1 MRRSVEAAAADS
13 ADAAQRLH
21 EAGNITDLQLA
32 EREMLHEQARLDLAS
47 AELMVLDRREE
58 LSALM
63 GVWGRDTGF
72 TVATRLPELPQGEI
86 SLLGLE
92 SLAVSQRADL
102 AAARHE
108 IESIAE
114 SLGIDKV
121 TGVVPQLA
129 LVGHYERELE
139 GPGTAGPSLELTLP
153 IFDQGQAKIAA
164 ASARLRQSEQ
174 RYAALAIQIRSDV
187 RRLRNRLLSARSR
200 TEYLAKV
207 ILPLRQRVVEQTQ
220 LEYNAML
227 VNVFQLLQSKQA
239 EIETGR
245 EYIEALRDYWV
256 ARAELE
262 RSVGGRFAAPDEPST
277 NAGGQS

>member
-1 MRRSVEAAAADS
+1 
-13 ADAAQRLH
+13 
-21 EAGNITDLQLA
+21 
-32 EREMLHEQARLDLAS
+32 
-47 AELMVLDRREE
+47 
-58 LSALM
+58 SALM
-63 GVWGRDTGF
+63 GVWGRDTVF

-139 GPGTAGPSLELTLP
+139 GPGRGGPSLELTLP

-174 RYAALAIQIRSDV
+174 RFAALAIQIRSDV

-200 TEYLAKV
+200 TEYLARV
-207 ILPLRQRVVEQTQ
+207 ILPLRHR
-220 LEYNAML
+220 
-227 VNVFQLLQSKQA
+227 
-239 EIETGR
+239 
-245 EYIEALRDYWV
+245 
-256 ARAELE
+256 
-262 RSVGGRFAAPDEPST
+262 
-277 NAGGQS
+277 